1 MIKAVFFDIDGTLV
15 SFKTH
20 EVPQSAFQALYRL
33 KEQGVLLFIA
43 TGRAKDGLAVL
54 KDFPFDGYITLNGQ
68 FCFDGKGN
76 VVYENTI
83 SRQDL
88 MILQEAL
95 AERPFPCGY
104 VLRDK
109 KIFNFRD
116 RRVDDVHEI
125 TKNDAHPAGDTSDI
139 ADQKVYQVM
148 AFLNE
153 EEEKELLAKMPGCIG
168 ARWYP
173 TFCDIS
179 PIGGTKVKGIDIFC
193 RHYGILPEETMA
205 FGDGGNDL
213 EMLKHVHTAVV
224 MGNGDEKL
232 KKHADYI
239 TDDVEHDGIL
249 NAFIHYGMI
258 KEGSV

>member
-20 EVPQSAFQALYRL
+20 EVPESAFQALWEL
-33 KEQGVLLFIA
+33 KEKGILLFIA

-68 FCFDGKGN
+68 FCFDGGGN

-83 SRQDL
+83 SREDL
-88 MILQEAL
+88 LILQEAL
-95 AERPFPCGY
+95 QERPFPCGY
-104 VLRDK
+104 VLRDRK
-109 KIFNFRD
+109 VFNFRD
-116 RRVDDVHEI
+116 ERVDEVHSI

-139 ADQKVYQVM
+139 VNQKVYQVM

-153 EEEKELLAKMPGCIG
+153 EEEKQLLERMPGCIA

-179 PIGGTKVKGIDIFC
+179 PLGGTKVKGIDTFC
-193 RHYGILPEETMA
+193 SYYGFSAEETMA

-213 EMLKHVHTAVV
+213 EMLRHVHTAVV
-224 MGNGDEKL
+224 MGNGDERL
-232 KKHADYI
+232 KKEADYV
-239 TDDVEHDGIL
+239 TDDTEHDGIR
-249 NAFIHYGMI
+249 NAFLHYDMI
-258 KEGSV
+258 GEEKS